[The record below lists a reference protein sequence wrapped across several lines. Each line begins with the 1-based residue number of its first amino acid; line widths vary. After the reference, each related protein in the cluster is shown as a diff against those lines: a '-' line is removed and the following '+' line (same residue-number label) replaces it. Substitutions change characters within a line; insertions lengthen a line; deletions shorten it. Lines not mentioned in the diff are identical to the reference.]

1 LDRRWPALRLKWN
14 FLFPFTGGSGPTGFY
29 VSFLFVKLIWIC
41 SFVFTIASF
50 WIEDV
55 RKKALFCVLILG
67 ILYNGV
73 FIEEY
78 LFGRINGS
86 PYRLFQNAKEMIRKD
101 GGIKQVVVYNDI
113 GGFEI
118 KQIGK
123 YARRMYAAP
132 QFEQTY
138 IDYFKTFSGHILYI
152 DIPPISDNNFYS
164 NYISSCRQIYKETDK
179 YITAKIFDCKK

>member
-1 LDRRWPALRLKWN
+1 
-14 FLFPFTGGSGPTGFY
+14 
-29 VSFLFVKLIWIC
+29 
-41 SFVFTIASF
+41 
-50 WIEDV
+50 
-55 RKKALFCVLILG
+55 LILG